1 MEVMISKLAKT
12 LNKEIDKGTKKLDSS
27 VSKAIGMPEG
37 TKVGHT
43 MNVDSAKHKEAV
55 KSLKGESVSEQHD
68 PSVNAAGEVS
78 DITDN
83 TESC

>member
-1 MEVMISKLAKT
+1 
-12 LNKEIDKGTKKLDSS
+12 
-27 VSKAIGMPEG
+27 
-37 TKVGHT
+37 

-83 TESC
+83 TEAC